1 MPVTKRKEGKPPKVP
16 HAALRMNVVAET
28 KIFGN
33 GPSMQ
38 TADAVQ
44 PLPAFR
50 LPVHRSTR
58 PGTQRGMSEPPAP
71 GLLLSEF

>member
-33 GPSMQ
+33 GSSMQ
-38 TADAVQ
+38 AADAVQ
-44 PLPAFR
+44 PLPAIH
-50 LPVHRSTR
+50 LPDSH
-58 PGTQRGMSEPPAP
+58 
-71 GLLLSEF
+71 

>member
-28 KIFGN
+28 KKFGN
-33 GPSMQ
+33 GSSMQ

-44 PLPAFR
+44 PLPAIH
-50 LPVHRSTR
+50 LPVRH
-58 PGTQRGMSEPPAP
+58 
-71 GLLLSEF
+71 

>member
-1 MPVTKRKEGKPPKVP
+1 MHVRAASLRRREAGHTGVPVTKRKEGKPPKVP

-38 TADAVQ
+38 AADAVQ
-44 PLPAFR
+44 PLPAIH
-50 LPVHRSTR
+50 LPDSH
-58 PGTQRGMSEPPAP
+58 
-71 GLLLSEF
+71 

>member
-44 PLPAFR
+44 PLPAILFR
-50 LPVHRSTR
+50 YVTNRLGTGLPVPR
-58 PGTQRGMSEPPAP
+58 
-71 GLLLSEF
+71 FF

>member
-1 MPVTKRKEGKPPKVP
+1 
-16 HAALRMNVVAET
+16 MNVVAET

-44 PLPAFR
+44 PLPAIH
-50 LPVHRSTR
+50 LPDSH
-58 PGTQRGMSEPPAP
+58 
-71 GLLLSEF
+71 